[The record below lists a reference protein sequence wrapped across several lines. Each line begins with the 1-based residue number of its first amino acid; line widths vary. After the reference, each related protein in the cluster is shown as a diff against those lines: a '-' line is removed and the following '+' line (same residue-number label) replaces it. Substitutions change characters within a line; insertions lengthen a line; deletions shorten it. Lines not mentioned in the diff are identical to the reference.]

1 MMTPGP
7 PLSIPLSLEFTSFS
21 GRPSPCDNEDS
32 PQQYQAYQ
40 YIILAARE
48 ARERGLPFPP
58 PASYWSLKTIHV
70 PQSGPQHH
78 CRARMGRAP

>member
-7 PLSIPLSLEFTSFS
+7 PLSILLSLEFASFA
-21 GRPSPCDNEDS
+21 GRPSPCSNKDG
-32 PQQYQAYQ
+32 PQQYQAYE
-40 YIILAARE
+40 YIILEARE

-58 PASYWSLKTIHV
+58 LASYWSLKTIHV

-78 CRARMGRAP
+78 FRARMGRVP